1 MEKDKRGASYTSP
14 KPNIPAGNSFKRNR
28 GMQPVV
34 KPKNFK
40 ETLIRLWEYFG
51 KERKLL
57 IVIFTLVIISSAFGL
72 LVPYLIGK
80 AVDALNLGKLYVDFK
95 TLKIIAIV
103 LISTY
108 IMDSLITLL
117 QGFIM
122 AGISQRIVFGLRE
135 ALFEKLQGLPL
146 MFFDTHT
153 HGEIMSR
160 LSNDIENVS
169 TTISQST
176 IQLMSSFINII
187 GAFTMMII
195 LSPLL
200 TVASMVTLPLVLF
213 MTNSIAKRTKVL
225 FKEQQV
231 VLGKLNGHIEESISG
246 IHVVKAFNREDKIIE
261 EFDDLNSNL
270 CEVGIKAQV
279 WSGYIMPL
287 MNVIN
292 NIGFAAVA
300 AIGGV
305 LAVKDLI
312 TVGIIASFISYS
324 RQFAR
329 PLNDLASI
337 FNTFQSAVAG
347 AERVFETLDEKEE
360 PRDIKNA
367 QVLSN
372 VRGDVEFQNVTFG
385 YNEDSYVLKDISFN
399 VKRGEN
405 IALVGPTGAGKTT
418 IVNLLTG
425 FYNISKGDI
434 LIDGK
439 SIKKYTK
446 DSLRKAF
453 GIVLQDSYL
462 FSDTIKENIRYGN
475 LNATDEEI
483 ESAAKLANADAFI
496 SKLPKGYNTIISEG
510 GVSLSQGEKQ
520 LVSIARAILS
530 NPAILVL
537 DEATSSVDTRTELKI
552 QEALLGVMKGRTSF
566 IIAHRLST
574 IKDADKIMVID
585 NGSIMEMG
593 THEEL
598 IKRKEYYYKLYDS
611 QFN

>member
-1 MEKDKRGASYTSP
+1 M
-14 KPNIPAGNSFKRNR
+14 
-28 GMQPVV
+28 
-34 KPKNFK
+34 
-40 ETLIRLWEYFG
+40 
-51 KERKLL
+51 
-57 IVIFTLVIISSAFGL
+57 
-72 LVPYLIGK
+72 
-80 AVDALNLGKLYVDFK
+80 
-95 TLKIIAIV
+95 
-103 LISTY
+103 
-108 IMDSLITLL
+108 
-117 QGFIM
+117 
-122 AGISQRIVFGLRE
+122 
-135 ALFEKLQGLPL
+135 
-146 MFFDTHT
+146 
-153 HGEIMSR
+153 
-160 LSNDIENVS
+160 
-169 TTISQST
+169 
-176 IQLMSSFINII
+176 
-187 GAFTMMII
+187 
-195 LSPLL
+195 
-200 TVASMVTLPLVLF
+200 
-213 MTNSIAKRTKVL
+213 
-225 FKEQQV
+225 
-231 VLGKLNGHIEESISG
+231 
-246 IHVVKAFNREDKIIE
+246 VKAFNREDKIIE

-483 ESAAKLANADAFI
+483 ESEI
-496 SKLPKGYNTIISEG
+496 G
-510 GVSLSQGEKQ
+510 
-520 LVSIARAILS
+520 RAH
-530 NPAILVL
+530 V
-537 DEATSSVDTRTELKI
+537 
-552 QEALLGVMKGRTSF
+552 
-566 IIAHRLST
+566 
-574 IKDADKIMVID
+574 
-585 NGSIMEMG
+585 
-593 THEEL
+593 
-598 IKRKEYYYKLYDS
+598 
-611 QFN
+611 

>member
-108 IMDSLITLL
+108 IMDSLITLF

-135 ALFEKLQGLPL
+135 ALFEKLQSLPL

-425 FYNISKGDI
+425 FYNVSKGDI

>member
-135 ALFEKLQGLPL
+135 ALFEKLQSLPL

-425 FYNISKGDI
+425 FYNVSKGDI

-530 NPAILVL
+530 NPSILVL

>member
-108 IMDSLITLL
+108 IMDSLITLF

-135 ALFEKLQGLPL
+135 ALFEKLQSLPL

-425 FYNISKGDI
+425 FYNVSKGDI

-530 NPAILVL
+530 NPSILVL

>member
-1 MEKDKRGASYTSP
+1 MEKDKRSASYTSP

-57 IVIFTLVIISSAFGL
+57 IVIFTLVIIGSAFGL

-108 IMDSLITLL
+108 IIDSFITLL

-122 AGISQRIVFGLRE
+122 AGISQRIVFRLRE
-135 ALFEKLQGLPL
+135 ALFEKLQSLPL
-146 MFFDTHT
+146 MFFDSHT

-187 GAFTMMII
+187 GAFTMMLI

-425 FYNISKGDI
+425 FYNVSKGDI